1 MRPRFS
7 LSPGAHERQ
16 LMARADNPLF
26 PEDRRSVTAA
36 DVLSAQLRDQN
47 ELKAFME
54 DFQALV
60 QRAVELEP
68 NADSEV
74 ILKLKE
80 DLDRAY
86 ETVCGLMGDLDEI
99 RQAIR
104 RLVTTIMSAVRKGAG
119 NDAAALARLDD
130 EDAARALHYRLLEHP
145 LVADLL
151 RADDLINADE
161 LLPTLLS
168 AEPDAFAAALQ
179 LFTPEQLGQLIQD
192 GHRLVQAAGDS
203 RHPRLRDAAER
214 LAEMERH
221 AAALADDHTAN

>member
-1 MRPRFS
+1 
-7 LSPGAHERQ
+7 
-16 LMARADNPLF
+16 MARADNPLF
-26 PEDRRSVTAA
+26 PEDRHSVTAA

-151 RADDLINADE
+151 RADDLISADE

-168 AEPDAFAAALQ
+168 AESDAFAAALQ

-221 AAALADDHTAN
+221 AAALADDQTAN